1 MDLDPRGWGFR
12 REHHEDSDTNAPE
25 SAEEIQQVRGAG
37 QRITD
42 CVDINLVDMTVREAR
57 KALAHQAIRRRSHS
71 AHSRLPGL
79 TDLASESQLRMYGLE
94 GLEERWRQPLGD
106 DHFPPEELDQL
117 PAWMRPGTS
126 SRRTHH
132 ASPSTDLLAARK
144 EAKDVWQRLLDD
156 PTLHRPFVI
165 TCWHL
170 THGVLG
176 CNAFLWHIRRKTAN
190 TRAPPSCSRK
200 HEDLT
205 HAFLEGP
212 EVTPVIDWLL
222 DTWKQLLSPFPD
234 WVQWATVPRSKT
246 IIIADDPH
254 GWSST
259 HPPRQQLMKNWT
271 RLRVTVIG
279 AIWFTR
285 CQRKDL
291 PSHQHSFGSQTIALA
306 ASSLTD
312 AIRRDW
318 LRTTQDQRTLD
329 NGFTCADWLRGHA
342 SIKRD
347 SSFEK
352 SWLSP
357 PIFCSVT
364 AENTSKRLS
373 LHIPVPPFPATV
385 RIDQPLDPTL
395 LPASPAPLP
404 RIII

>member
-1 MDLDPRGWGFR
+1 
-12 REHHEDSDTNAPE
+12 
-25 SAEEIQQVRGAG
+25 
-37 QRITD
+37 
-42 CVDINLVDMTVREAR
+42 MTVREAR
-57 KALAHQAIRRRSHS
+57 KALTHQAIRRRSHS

-79 TDLASESQLRMYGLE
+79 TDLGALWPAQWSVNPLQHTPPPTASESQLRMYGLE

-144 EAKDVWQRLLDD
+144 EAKDEEDCKH
-156 PTLHRPFVI
+156 P
-165 TCWHL
+165 HL
-170 THGVLG
+170 
-176 CNAFLWHIRRKTAN
+176 
-190 TRAPPSCSRK
+190 
-200 HEDLT
+200 
-205 HAFLEGP
+205 
-212 EVTPVIDWLL
+212 PV
-222 DTWKQLLSPFPD
+222 
-234 WVQWATVPRSKT
+234 AAKT

-259 HPPRQQLMKNWT
+259 HPPRQLMKNWT
-271 RLRVTVIG
+271 RLRVAVIG

-291 PSHQHSFGSQTIALA
+291 PSHQHSFGSQIIALA

-318 LRTTQDQRTLD
+318 LRTTQDLRTLD

-342 SIKRD
+342 SIQQY

-373 LHIPVPPFPATV
+373 LHIPVPPFPANV

-395 LPASPAPLP
+395 LPSPAPLP
-404 RIII
+404 RIIIPPRTGQGEQGPTSALLPGLDNAPRTGQGGQAPQTSLRNRLFASHDHEAGPSGLSLAEKRLIA

>member
-1 MDLDPRGWGFR
+1 MEQGRLEF
-12 REHHEDSDTNAPE
+12 SQS
-25 SAEEIQQVRGAG
+25 SAEP
-37 QRITD
+37 
-42 CVDINLVDMTVREAR
+42 VDINLVDMTVREAR
-57 KALAHQAIRRRSHS
+57 KALTHQAIRRRSHS
-71 AHSRLPGL
+71 AHSRIPGL
-79 TDLASESQLRMYGLE
+79 TDLGALWPALWSVNPLQHTPPPTASESQLRMYRLE

-117 PAWMRPGTS
+117 PAWMRP
-126 SRRTHH
+126 
-132 ASPSTDLLAARK
+132 DL
-144 EAKDVWQRLLDD
+144 
-156 PTLHRPFVI
+156 
-165 TCWHL
+165 
-170 THGVLG
+170 
-176 CNAFLWHIRRKTAN
+176 
-190 TRAPPSCSRK
+190 
-200 HEDLT
+200 
-205 HAFLEGP
+205 
-212 EVTPVIDWLL
+212 
-222 DTWKQLLSPFPD
+222 
-234 WVQWATVPRSKT
+234 VQWATVPRSKT

-259 HPPRQQLMKNWT
+259 HPPRQLMKNWT
-271 RLRVTVIG
+271 RLRVAVIG

-318 LRTTQDQRTLD
+318 LRTTQDLRTLD

-342 SIKRD
+342 SIQRY

-395 LPASPAPLP
+395 LPSPAPLP
-404 RIII
+404 RIIIPPRTGQGEQGPTSALLPGLDNTPRTGQGGQAPQTSLRNRLFASHDHEAGPSGLSLAEKR